1 MRFTTTLISPALAL
15 VLVLSACGGDAATDD
30 AADDAATV
38 DSLPFASEDDSEL
51 VDLSEDGGEISDEE
65 LYEDDDE
72 PAPDVTPDQPLSE
85 SEAAALLAGS
95 PTSDASAETEPAEN
109 AASVELGTSTPDD
122 THVGMVGVTAQHL
135 MRELTLAYGG
145 QAEMIGDVVRNAD
158 GGAFTF
164 ALSAVTIGDAD
175 TNRVDVTFS
184 YVNDPDEPEMIVGH
198 RAESVTLTPFEID
211 G

>member
-1 MRFTTTLISPALAL
+1 MRFPTTLIFPAITL
-15 VLVLSACGGDAATDD
+15 VLVLSACGGDATTDA

-38 DSLPFASEDDSEL
+38 DSLPFASDDDAELLDIAEDD
-51 VDLSEDGGEISDEE
+51 DDRFDEE
-65 LYEDDDE
+65 LYEDDE

-85 SEAAALLAGS
+85 SEAAALLATS
-95 PTSDASAETEPAEN
+95 PAANASAETEPAED
-109 AASVELGTSTPDD
+109 AATVELGTATIDD
-122 THVGMVGVTAQHL
+122 THVGMTGVTAQHL

-145 QAEMIGDVVRNAD
+145 QAEMIGDVVRDAD

-184 YVNDPDEPEMIVGH
+184 YVNDPDEPAMIVGH
-198 RAESVTLTPFEID
+198 RAESVTLTPFELD